1 LNAGA
6 ILLLDS
12 GSRSAVWEQSDVLIS
27 DIVGV
32 VLGVLVAAGA
42 LGAFFLSLFRLQRQM
57 VDVKAAELAIA
68 RDLYAEA
75 YEPVREARTWR
86 RSTASAEC

>member
-1 LNAGA
+1 MNAGA

-32 VLGVLVAAGA
+32 VLGVLVPAGA
-42 LGAFFLSLFRLQRQM
+42 LGAFFLSLFRLHDQM

-75 YEPVREARTWR
+75 YERFARRERWR